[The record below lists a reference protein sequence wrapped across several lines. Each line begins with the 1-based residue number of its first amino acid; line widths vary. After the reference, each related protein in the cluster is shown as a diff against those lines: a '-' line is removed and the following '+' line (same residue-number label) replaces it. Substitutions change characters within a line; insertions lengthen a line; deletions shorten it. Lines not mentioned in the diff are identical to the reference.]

1 MQGPEDDAGLAGKV
15 ALISGGGA
23 AGDGIGNGRAAA
35 ILLARAGA
43 EVLVADREL
52 ELAEHTVKMIAAEG
66 GVAAALA
73 VDVTSEAD
81 CKRLV
86 DATVDRFGRL
96 DFLDNNVG
104 IGSRGNVVDEKPEQY
119 RRVMQVNVES
129 MFLLSKYAIPAMI
142 KTAQGGAIVNI
153 SSISALRPRGL
164 TTYTTSKAAVI
175 GLTRAMAVDHG
186 RDNVR
191 VNCICPGPMYT
202 PMVYARGMSEAARA
216 QRAKAS
222 VLKREGTGWDIGH
235 AVKFLLSDYA
245 RYITGQVLVVDGG
258 VTLQAPERES
268 QDH

>member
-35 ILLARAGA
+35 MLLARAGA
-43 EVLVADREL
+43 KVLVADREL
-52 ELAEHTVKMIAAEG
+52 KLAERTVSMITAEG
-66 GVAAALA
+66 GIAAALA
-73 VDVTSEAD
+73 ADVTDEAD

-86 DATVDRFGRL
+86 EAIVDRFGRL

-104 IGSRGNVVDEKPEQY
+104 IGSRGSVVDEKPEQY

-186 RDNVR
+186 GDNIR

-202 PMVYARGMSEAARA
+202 PMVYARGMSEAART
-216 QRAKAS
+216 QRARAS
-222 VLKREGTGWDIGH
+222 VLKREGTGWDVGH

-268 QDH
+268 QEH